1 MTAASESNQS
11 DDWNSHWEHFDRSA
25 SENPAQRYRHHLL
38 LSLLQRRG
46 KTDRLKLLDLGSG
59 QGDFLASAAK
69 AWPQAELVGFELS
82 EVGVLI
88 TRRKIPQAR
97 VFTVN
102 LFAPPAE
109 VAPLVAWAGVAICS
123 EVLEHVDEPVAFL
136 QASRPYLE
144 NGATLMVTVPG
155 GPISAFDRYIGH
167 RQHFT
172 KESITRILEEAGFEV
187 EQVTL
192 AGFPFF
198 NLYRAL
204 IIVRGDHLVRD
215 ATTRS
220 GRASFFFARSLMAL
234 FRLLFRANRSHSR
247 FGWQIVAVARKSS
260 GPCLPA
266 VAKQ

>member
-1 MTAASESNQS
+1 MSAASEPNQS

-38 LSLLQRRG
+38 VSLLQRRG
-46 KTDRLKLLDLGSG
+46 KTDGLKLLDLGSG
-59 QGDFLASAAK
+59 QGDFLASAAE
-69 AWPQAELVGFELS
+69 AWPQAELMGFELS

-88 TRRKIPQAR
+88 TRRKVPQAR

-109 VAPLVAWAGVAICS
+109 VAPLVAWANVSICS
-123 EVLEHVDEPVAFL
+123 EVLEHVDDPVAFL
-136 QASRPYLE
+136 QASRPYLA

-204 IIVRGDHLVRD
+204 IIARGDHLVRD
-215 ATTRS
+215 ATTRF

-234 FRLLFRANRSHSR
+234 FRLLFRGNRPHSR
-247 FGWQIVAVARKSS
+247 FGWQIVAVARESS
-260 GPCLPA
+260 GS
-266 VAKQ
+266 